1 MKKYPIRVFDS
12 TTKFYKETSFFRYYR
27 LDITLS
33 SKIKL
38 QILEV
43 YFYFING
50 FIDLIRI
57 CLFKNISKNKIK
69 NILIFRTGSIGDNV
83 VALPAISA
91 IRDYFPNAKISI
103 LTSTGKNNYISFENI
118 ASPLLYDNVINY
130 SGNTLFSVRNEII
143 NKYDLV
149 IELPQFLHSIKTS
162 IRNMIFFRF
171 FCKIKSGFGWQVSNV
186 NLFKNTQEEN
196 ILYKNE
202 VSVLSLI
209 ISKYL
214 KIDFKRTYKFNITN
228 SDKLKVEDLMDNLL
242 SKSGHGFN
250 VLIIG
255 ANYQRNRW
263 PLENFIQIANK
274 SYLVNSMPS
283 IIVGSD
289 NDNKLLEGVSLSN
302 NIINL
307 CGKLTIGQTAF
318 LLSKAKKVFS
328 NDTGPMHI
336 AAALGVN
343 LKAFFSCKDF
353 PGRWFPDLSN
363 STIYRTFGVSCSI
376 CMKKSC
382 HNNYCLSNISSFT
395 EAM

>member
-1 MKKYPIRVFDS
+1 
-12 TTKFYKETSFFRYYR
+12 
-27 LDITLS
+27 
-33 SKIKL
+33 L
-38 QILEV
+38 QILEL

-50 FIDLIRI
+50 FIDFIRV
-57 CLFKNISKNKIK
+57 CLFKKISKNKIK

-83 VALPAISA
+83 LALPAISA
-91 IRDYFPNAKISI
+91 IRDYFPDAKISV
-103 LTSTGKNNYISFENI
+103 LTSTGNNSYVAFENI

-130 SGNTLFSVRNEII
+130 SGNTLFSVRNKII

-149 IELPQFLHSIKTS
+149 IELPQFLNSIKTS
-162 IRNMIFFRF
+162 IRNMLFFRF
-171 FCKIKSGFGWQVSNV
+171 YCNIKSGFGWQVSNV
-186 NLFKNTQEEN
+186 NLFKKAQEEN
-196 ILYKNE
+196 VLYKNE
-202 VSVLSLI
+202 VSILSSI
-209 ISKYL
+209 ISNYL
-214 KIDFKRTYKFNITN
+214 KINIKSTYKFNITN
-228 SDKLKVEDLMDNLL
+228 NDKLRVEDLIDSLF
-242 SKSGHGFN
+242 SKSISGFN

-255 ANYQRNRW
+255 ANYPRNRW

-274 SYLVNSMPS
+274 SYLENSMPS

-307 CGKLTIGQTAF
+307 CGKLTIGQTAY

-336 AAALGVN
+336 AAAFGVN

-363 STIYRTFGVSCSI
+363 SIVYRTYGVSCSI

-382 HNNYCLSNISSFT
+382 YNNFCLSNISSLS
-395 EAM
+395 EAK

>member
-1 MKKYPIRVFDS
+1 MKKYPIRVFNS
-12 TTKFYKETSFFRYYR
+12 STKFYKETSFFRYYR

-38 QILEV
+38 QILEL

-57 CLFKNISKNKIK
+57 CLFKKISKAEIK

-83 VALPAISA
+83 VALPAINA
-91 IRDYFPNAKISI
+91 IRDYFPDAKISI
-103 LTSTGKNNYISFENI
+103 LTSTGKNNYVSFENI
-118 ASPLLYDNVINY
+118 ASPLLYDTVINY
-130 SGNTLFSVRNEII
+130 SGNSLFSVRNEIR

-162 IRNMIFFRF
+162 VRNIIFFRF
-171 FCKIKSGFGWQVSNV
+171 YCKIKSGFGWQVSNV
-186 NLFKNTQEEN
+186 NLFKKTQEEN
-196 ILYKNE
+196 VLYKNE
-202 VSVLSLI
+202 VFILSSI

-214 KIDFKRTYKFNITN
+214 KIYFKRTYKFNITN
-228 SDKLKVEDLMDNLL
+228 NDKHSVEDLINSLL
-242 SKSGHGFN
+242 PKSGSDFN

-255 ANYQRNRW
+255 ANYPKNMW

-274 SYLVNSMPS
+274 SYLVNSIPS

-289 NDNKLLEGVSLSN
+289 NDNKLLEGVSLCD
-302 NIINL
+302 NIVNL
-307 CGKLTIGQTAF
+307 CGKLTIGQTAY

-336 AAALGVN
+336 ASAFNVDLHV
-343 LKAFFSCKDF
+343 FFSCKAF
-353 PGRWFPDLSN
+353 PGRWFPNLHFSN
-363 STIYRTFGVSCSI
+363 VYRSFQIPCSI
-376 CMKKSC
+376 CFEQKC
-382 HNNYCLSNISSFT
+382 INNYCVSNIDLPSKI
-395 EAM
+395 M